1 MGRRNGRRRLKM
13 EKIYVFEGRTQEE
26 KNEFLRVLKKVA
38 FYTEDD
44 FTKVSDEDRVR
55 FGGESKIIIN
65 TFARFV
71 VRTIA
76 DAKIAG
82 RKPVVLIDDFA
93 SRIDEA
99 FDVSA
104 YIKPL
109 FDVSMM
115 IIYFAE
121 HKSSVDR
128 LRESGLTVKSI

>member
-1 MGRRNGRRRLKM
+1 MK
-13 EKIYVFEGRTQEE
+13 KIYVFEGSTQEE
-26 KNEFLRVLKKVA
+26 KKEFLRGLKKVA

-44 FTKVSDEDRVR
+44 FTKVSNEDRIR
-55 FGGESKIIIN
+55 FVSESKIIIN

-76 DAKIAG
+76 DAKITG
-82 RKPVVLIDDFA
+82 RKPAVLIDDFV

-99 FDVSA
+99 VDVSE

-128 LRESGLTVKSI
+128 LRESGLPVEVYKKE

>member
-1 MGRRNGRRRLKM
+1 MK
-13 EKIYVFEGRTQEE
+13 KIYVFEGSTQEE
-26 KNEFLRVLKKVA
+26 KKEFLRGLKKVA

-44 FTKVSDEDRVR
+44 FTKVSNEDRIR
-55 FGGESKIIIN
+55 FVSESKIIIN

-76 DAKIAG
+76 DAKITG
-82 RKPVVLIDDFA
+82 RKPVVLIDDFV

-99 FDVSA
+99 VDVSE

-121 HKSSVDR
+121 HKRSVDR
-128 LRESGLTVKSI
+128 LRESGLPVEVYKKE

>member
-1 MGRRNGRRRLKM
+1 M
-13 EKIYVFEGRTQEE
+13 EKIYVFEGSTQEE

-44 FTKVSDEDRVR
+44 FTKVSDEDRIR
-55 FGGESKIIIN
+55 FVSESKIIIN

-76 DAKIAG
+76 DAKITG
-82 RKPVVLIDDFA
+82 RKPVVLIDDFV

-99 FDVSA
+99 VDIA
-104 YIKPL
+104 EEYIKPL
-109 FDVSMM
+109 FEVSTL

-121 HKSSVDR
+121 RKSSVER
-128 LRESGLTVKSI
+128 LRASGLTVKSI